1 MNDDKVLNV
10 QEELLNAMY
19 TIAKGVVAQ
28 QNYDETKVC
37 KVVEAYTDNKG
48 VKTGVYKV
56 QSQDAIFDALAQQGA
71 EYFVNQMVYVSILN
85 GDYDNDKFI
94 VGQKVDKDDATD
106 IYNLKL
112 PFDDFL
118 GLYNLTEFNPM
129 VNTRAYWANCPSHG
143 DDQTDVPVR
152 ENGIIFPKSEDHVWH
167 WENVEG
173 TKIYATKLGL
183 EVDVMTLLHGYN
195 LISGHY
201 GLRIVVDGEIKGG
214 GSEPNSH
221 GYRTYE
227 FSNDM
232 MYGNPYA
239 YTAPSTQQ
247 IVVDVSEFLRIDSI
261 DVWFTQD
268 HNFRDEAGNLIP
280 YGATDY
286 AALLNQYNA
295 TIAQITGNSSLTD
308 TEKQLASN
316 EALQEFSHS
325 VNNSSDLYNIS
336 FQNLHCLL
344 GMTVD
349 ELKEE
354 EVILYTYDA
363 MSYGIHAEDER
374 IRAAARQ
381 LNLAWVHATPDGV
394 VLVDTY
400 EQLAELKAEIYWYK
414 YDKSWAPEHE
424 DYDIENISHKLGGN
438 YWRPFDPNNVEEGEV
453 SISVIPD
460 REMNKQRYKVV
471 IRCSG
476 SSFTSNVLIFTNT
489 TTPETDK
496 ENLARNDKII
506 LRCAVLAEDAEGN
519 TTLLPDD
526 AIGNFFVYNE
536 NNHCLANDDN
546 ILFSNVRYYI
556 EPWIR
561 PGNGET
567 DGSDPKYGYQRL
579 ADYTDE
585 DGKHYN
591 FNITWQF
598 PESFTMIRSW
608 GLLDDNARN
617 EYYWNQ
623 RSDFLFERDKVAT
636 RYFYIEQ
643 THNVRYNDNEIS
655 AIINIEGMGEF
666 TAKKDLL
673 FGRAGA
679 FGCEYTPVIFIS
691 EPAGNYYVDTA
702 APFELYC
709 LVYDRQ
715 GRLLPEAD
723 RTQCKFA
730 WKYYG
735 TTNKP
740 ADNGTRENYEGF
752 LENVIRG
759 RITVAEPFVAEV
771 TVSGAAEY
779 DITVRRGIMVCNNA
793 TFMHNHDIVCP
804 DRVEFRSDGQ
814 TPFYASNPFE
824 VQKIVTGSGTTES
837 GETYSYQN
845 ELIYPE
851 WKINNEKVLHLVQ
864 RTAEY
869 PTFTLP
875 NGNYV
880 TRAQVTQYGLQFS
893 ADVLNTNIAEPVA
906 IGQQW
911 TEDLLKEDYFT
922 YIYFTYNGVTVAQA
936 IAFAQNLYP
945 SSLVNEWDGQSLAL
959 DEENGSIIA
968 KMIAAGTKDQRN
980 RFTGVM
986 MGNWSEK
993 GDESLDI
1000 PGLYGFNAGQQ
1011 SFGLKTDGT
1020 GFIGPSGEGRI
1031 QFDGRNA
1038 LISNS
1043 SKTCYINLN
1052 PRRITDYLSPDGTG
1066 YVINN
1071 QAWDAINNQS
1081 ISQYFLYTQ
1090 TPRRVST
1097 FANND
1102 SSEANTI
1109 VPDWMNSDWS
1119 HHEELM
1125 WVDRFFEDDDHDYF
1139 IVDPSYGVM
1148 TTGGIFA
1155 RYGKIGKNYPWV
1167 ISDYGLTQKNI
1178 FGRIFL
1184 GNPEKNL
1191 SDGTGIPAPTFTNK
1205 DGDEETVNNN
1215 FFSASFSNASNII
1228 QSGIRADGYLYT
1240 KFAAIGGWYVN
1251 DSEIYAVD
1259 NTTFSDDEKKAAK
1272 GFRKTH
1278 TDDGYK
1284 NDLLNINSK
1293 NQFIAFNN
1301 GKFVINGKH
1310 GWMGFY
1316 SDTSGNTISLDKNP
1330 DVYNMLINF
1339 ATGDIGFG
1347 KMSDDAPYSYISGTN
1362 GSAYFSKGQI
1372 QIDGDSATIY
1382 CGVST
1387 DSAGIFDSIESI
1399 TTGTL
1404 YLAGI
1409 QLQGITSTEQ
1419 TSTDFVMPDIL
1430 STGTEQTQGSND
1442 PTSTDYDSP
1451 GNGILPF
1458 NIGTY
1463 ESITDDG
1470 QNATEAVGNLQYLT
1484 NFSGN
1489 YYLSTTIAGE
1499 TYSIGGKGYFSI
1511 LHPNNNDYGVK
1522 FYIGD
1527 NNLALVPTVSSGY
1540 LLGWNLESDYI
1551 IVNDTLAVTNV
1562 IDAGTIFMKD
1572 IDDNAKPISALV
1584 ATQIWVNRKII
1595 DEVWPKIKTV
1605 NNLASAA
1612 MKKAEEAL
1620 NRAIKAMNKANANAT
1635 ELTKVAEA
1643 AICKITYSTEA
1654 SFTGCGTYSFLDSKG
1669 NVVDTLVIPWRTHGH
1684 KHTFTFTKGILKEE
1698 IGGPNE
1704 GSFTTEKG
1712 VDFSAAI
1719 NSLTGNSDT
1728 GQLSWTTYGGA
1739 TGNFNIADTTFFKAR
1754 AFGSF
1759 KAVAGGGSQGVGTT
1773 GGCQAIALDT
1783 TTVLGTAS
1791 IGVVLQGT
1799 GKNASIGG
1807 QVNKTTVCAYP
1818 LNSYYDDAYDAGY
1831 EAGWKAA
1838 ANGSG
1843 RADGSNK
1850 VTYPSSTVGEFS
1862 SQTASLGG
1870 GATVLTGY
1878 TTYNRGNSI
1887 SLYTSA
1893 GDVATGASRVWRYG
1907 GSTRTRYSSISWS

>member
-1 MNDDKVLNV
+1 
-10 QEELLNAMY
+10 MY

-28 QNYDETKVC
+28 QNFDVTKDC
-37 KVVEAYTDNKG
+37 KIIEAYTDNKG

-56 QSQDAIFDALAQQGA
+56 KSQDAVFDAYAQQNT
-71 EYFVNQMVYVSILN
+71 EYFVNQIVYVSIPN

-94 VGQKVDKDDATD
+94 VGQKIDKDNQSD
-106 IYNLKL
+106 IYNLRL

-118 GLYNLTEFNPM
+118 GLYNLTQYNPM
-129 VNTRAYWANCPSHG
+129 ISPRAYWANCPYHG
-143 DDQTDVPVR
+143 DDNTDVSDVV
-152 ENGIIFPKSEDHVWH
+152 FPKSDDHVWH
-167 WENVEG
+167 WENKDG
-173 TKIYATKLGL
+173 AKIYATKLGL
-183 EVDVMTLLHGYN
+183 EVDVTTLLHGYN

-201 GLRIVVDGEIKGG
+201 GLRIAVNGEIKG
-214 GSEPNSH
+214 SNNEPNSQ
-221 GYRTYE
+221 GYKTYS
-227 FSNDM
+227 FLDTN

-239 YTAPSTQQ
+239 YTSPSTQQ
-247 IVVDVSEFLRIDSI
+247 IVVDVSDFLRIDSI

-268 HNFRDEAGNLIP
+268 HNFKDELGNIIP

-286 AALLNQYNA
+286 TALLQEYQA
-295 TIAQITGNSSLTD
+295 AIAAITGRTDLTAQ
-308 TEKQLASN
+308 EKELATN
-316 EALQEFSHS
+316 EALQEFSTS
-325 VNNSSDLYNIS
+325 LNNSSDLYNIS
-336 FQNLHCLL
+336 FENLHCFL
-344 GMTVD
+344 GMSAE

-354 EVILYTYDA
+354 EVILYTYEA
-363 MSYGIHAEDER
+363 MSYGINSEDER
-374 IRAAARQ
+374 IRDLDRQ
-381 LNLAWVHATPDGV
+381 LNLAWVHATDQGV
-394 VLVDTY
+394 IMVDSY
-400 EQLAELKAEIYWYK
+400 DQLKELEATLYWYK

-424 DYDIENISHKLGGN
+424 DYDMENLSHKLGGN
-438 YWRPFDPNNVEEGEV
+438 YWRPIDIVNPETGEITLTV
-453 SISVIPD
+453 TPD
-460 REMNKQRYKVV
+460 RDMNKQRYKAI
-471 IRCSG
+471 IRFQG
-476 SSFTSNVLIFTNT
+476 SSLVSNVLIFTNT
-489 TTPETDK
+489 ATPETDK

-506 LRCAVLAEDAEGN
+506 LRCSVLKEGADGN
-519 TTLLPDD
+519 VTLLPDD

-536 NNHCLANDDN
+536 NNHVLANDDN
-546 ILFSNVRYYI
+546 VLFSNVKYFI

-561 PGNGET
+561 PYSGDVDET
-567 DGSDPKYGYQRL
+567 DPKYGYQRL
-579 ADYTDE
+579 ADYVDE
-585 DGKHYN
+585 DGNHYN
-591 FNITWQF
+591 FNVTWQF
-598 PESFTMIRSW
+598 PESFTMIRTW
-608 GLLDDNARN
+608 GLLDDDARN
-617 EYYWNQ
+617 ENYWNN
-623 RSDFLFERDKVAT
+623 RTDVLFERDKKAT

-655 AIINIEGMGEF
+655 AIIEIEGMGEF

-679 FGCEYTPVIFIS
+679 FGCEFTPVITIS

-715 GRLLPEAD
+715 GRLLPATD
-723 RTQCKFA
+723 RAACKFS

-735 TTNKP
+735 TANKP
-740 ADNGTRENYEGF
+740 NNQVDCQNYEGF
-752 LENVIRG
+752 IGNVIRG
-759 RITVAEPFVAEV
+759 QITKPEPFVVEV

-779 DITVRRGIMVCNNA
+779 DITVRRGIMVSDNA
-793 TFMHNHDIVCP
+793 TFMHEHDIICP

-814 TPFYASNPFE
+814 TPFYSSNPFE
-824 VQKIVTGSGTTES
+824 VQKIITGNGTTED
-837 GETYSYQN
+837 GQTYSYQN

-851 WKINNEKVLHLVQ
+851 WKINNTKILHLVQ

-880 TRAQVTQYGLQFS
+880 TRAQAAQYGLQFS
-893 ADVLNTNIAEPVA
+893 ANVLNTNIAEPVA

-911 TEDLLKEDYFT
+911 TEDLLNEDYFT
-922 YIYFTYNGVTVAQA
+922 YVYFTHNGATVAQA

-993 GDESLDI
+993 GDESLDT

-1052 PRRITDYLSPDGTG
+1052 PRRITDYLSPDGSG

-1090 TPRRVST
+1090 TPRRIST
-1097 FANND
+1097 FATND
-1102 SSEANTI
+1102 DKDNSVTAQPIWVT
-1109 VPDWMNSDWS
+1109 DWTQ
-1119 HHEELM
+1119 HQEKR
-1125 WVDRFFEDDDHDYF
+1125 WVDKFLDDSDHDYF

-1155 RYGKIGKNYPWV
+1155 RYGQLGHKYPWI

-1191 SDGTGIPAPTFTNK
+1191 SLGTNIPTPTFTSK
-1205 DGDEETVNNN
+1205 DGETTVNNN
-1215 FFSASFSNASNII
+1215 FFSASFSNVNNII
-1228 QSGIRADGYLYT
+1228 QTGIRADGYLYT
-1240 KFAAIGGWYVN
+1240 RYATIGGWYVN
-1251 DSEIYAVD
+1251 DNELYSVD
-1259 NTTFSDDEKKAAK
+1259 TSLDVNKGDAK
-1272 GFRKTH
+1272 GFRKTQK
-1278 TDDGYK
+1278 TSNADGYDANGYK
-1284 NDLLNINSK
+1284 LDLLNINSK
-1293 NQFIAFNN
+1293 EQFIAFNN
-1301 GKFVINGKH
+1301 GRFIINGKH

-1316 SDTSGNTISLDKNP
+1316 SDTSGNTISLNKNP
-1330 DVYNMLINF
+1330 DVYNMLVNF

-1347 KMSDDAPYSYISGTN
+1347 KMSDSAPYSYISGTN

-1382 CGVST
+1382 CGVSK
-1387 DSAGIFDSIESI
+1387 DSTGIFDSIESI

-1430 STGTEQTQGSND
+1430 STGTKQTQGSTD

-1451 GNGILPF
+1451 GKGILPF

-1470 QNATEAVGNLQYLT
+1470 QNATAAVGKLQYLT

-1499 TYSIGGKGYFSI
+1499 TYSIGGKGCFSI
-1511 LHPNNNDYGVK
+1511 LYPNNNNYGVK

-1527 NNLALVPTVSSGY
+1527 NNLALMPTVSSGY
-1540 LLGWNLESDYI
+1540 LLGWNLESDYV
-1551 IVNDTLAVTNV
+1551 IVNDTLAVTGV

-1572 IDDNAKPISALV
+1572 VDDNDKPISALI
-1584 ATQIWVNRKII
+1584 ATQVWVNRKII
-1595 DEVWPKIKTV
+1595 NEVWPKIKTV

-1612 MKKAEEAL
+1612 MKKAEDAL
-1620 NRAIKAMNKANANAT
+1620 NKAIRAMNKANANAT

-1643 AICKITYSTEA
+1643 AICKITYSVDA
-1654 SFTGCGTYSFLDSKG
+1654 SFAGCGTYSFLDKND

-1684 KHTFTFTKGILKEE
+1684 KHTFSFSKGILKET
-1698 IGGPNE
+1698 ILGPNE
-1704 GSFTTEKG
+1704 GSFTTETG
-1712 VDFSAAI
+1712 VDLSAGI
-1719 NSLTGNSDT
+1719 NSLTGDST
-1728 GQLSWTTYGGA
+1728 AGTLSWTTFGGGS
-1739 TGNFNIADTTFFKAR
+1739 GNFNIADTAFFKAR

-1773 GGCQAIALDT
+1773 GGCQAIAVDT

-1791 IGVVLQGT
+1791 IGVVFQGT

-1818 LNSYYDDAYDAGY
+1818 LSSYYDDAYN
-1831 EAGWKAA
+1831 AGWAA
-1838 ANGSG
+1838 AAAKFT
-1843 RADGSNK
+1843 RDGNT
-1850 VTYPSSTVGEFS
+1850 VYGPSTTVGES
-1862 SQTASLGG
+1862 SSYTASATPSRSSAYTRSGG
-1870 GATVLTGY
+1870 VNVPAKGT
-1878 TTYNRGNSI
+1878 
-1887 SLYTSA
+1887 YTS
-1893 GDVATGASRVWRYG
+1893 GTYSVTFNNDGWHYKTSSVSITASV
-1907 GSTRTRYSSISWS
+1907 SWS

>member
-1 MNDDKVLNV
+1 
-10 QEELLNAMY
+10 MY

-28 QNYDETKVC
+28 QNFDVTKDC
-37 KVVEAYTDNKG
+37 KIIEAYTDNKG

-56 QSQDAIFDALAQQGA
+56 KSQDAIFDAYAQQNT

-94 VGQKVDKDDATD
+94 IGQKIDKDNESS
-106 IYNLKL
+106 IYNLRL

-118 GLYNLTEFNPM
+118 GLYNLTQYNPM
-129 VNTRAYWANCPSHG
+129 IAPRAYWANCPYHG
-143 DDQTDVPVR
+143 DDATDVSDVA
-152 ENGIIFPKSEDHVWH
+152 FPKSDDHVWH
-167 WENVEG
+167 WENKEG
-173 TKIYATKLGL
+173 AKTYATKLGL
-183 EVDVMTLLHGYN
+183 EVDITTLLHGYN
-195 LISGHY
+195 LISGRY
-201 GLRIVVDGEIKGG
+201 GLRIVVNGEIKGNNN
-214 GSEPNSH
+214 EPNSH
-221 GYRTYE
+221 GYKTYS
-227 FSNDM
+227 FSNDN

-239 YTAPSTQQ
+239 YTSPSTQQ
-247 IVVDVSEFLRIDSI
+247 IVVDISDFLRVDSI

-268 HNFRDEAGNLIP
+268 HNFKDELGNAVP
-280 YGATDY
+280 YGATDFT
-286 AALLNQYNA
+286 ALLQDYQA
-295 TIAQITGNSSLTD
+295 AVAAIAGRNDLTAQ
-308 TEKQLASN
+308 EKELAAN
-316 EALQEFSHS
+316 NALQEFSTS
-325 VNNSSDLYNIS
+325 LNNSSDLYNIQ
-336 FQNLHCLL
+336 FENLHCFL
-344 GMTVD
+344 GMSAE

-354 EVILYTYDA
+354 EVILYTYEA
-363 MSYGIHAEDER
+363 MSYGIDSEDER
-374 IRAAARQ
+374 IRDLDRQ
-381 LNLAWVHATPDGV
+381 LNLAWVHATDKGV
-394 VLVDTY
+394 TMVDSY
-400 EQLAELKAEIYWYK
+400 DQLKELEATLYWYK

-424 DYDIENISHKLGGN
+424 DYDMENLSHKLGGN
-438 YWRPFDPNNVEEGEV
+438 YWRPIDVTNPETGEITLTV
-453 SISVIPD
+453 TPD
-460 REMNKQRYKVV
+460 RDMNKQRYKAI
-471 IRCSG
+471 IRFQG
-476 SSFTSNVLIFTNT
+476 SSLVSNVLVFTNT
-489 TTPETDK
+489 ATPETDK

-506 LRCAVLAEDAEGN
+506 LRCSVLKEDSEGN
-519 TTLLPDD
+519 VTLLPDD

-536 NNHCLANDDN
+536 NNHILANDDN
-546 ILFSNVRYYI
+546 VLFSNVKYFI

-561 PGNGET
+561 PYSSDVDET
-567 DGSDPKYGYQRL
+567 DPKYGYQRL
-579 ADYTDE
+579 ADYVDE
-585 DGKHYN
+585 DGNHYN
-591 FNITWQF
+591 FNVTWQF
-598 PESFTMIRSW
+598 PESFTMIRTW
-608 GLLDDNARN
+608 GLLDDSARN
-617 EYYWNQ
+617 ENYWNN
-623 RSDFLFERDKVAT
+623 RTDILFERDKKAT

-655 AIINIEGMGEF
+655 AIIEIEGMGEF
-666 TAKKDLL
+666 TAKKELL

-679 FGCEYTPVIFIS
+679 FGCEFTPIITIS
-691 EPAGNYYVDTA
+691 EPTGNYYVDTA
-702 APFELYC
+702 APFELHC

-715 GRLLPEAD
+715 GRLLPTED
-723 RTQCKFA
+723 RAACKFS

-735 TTNKP
+735 TANKP
-740 ADNGTRENYEGF
+740 NNQVDCQNYEGF
-752 LENVIRG
+752 VGNVIRG
-759 RITVAEPFVAEV
+759 RITKPEPFVVEV

-779 DITVRRGIMVCNNA
+779 DIIARRGIMVCDKA
-793 TFMHNHDIVCP
+793 QFMHDHDVICP

-814 TPFYASNPFE
+814 TPFYASNAFE

-851 WKINNEKVLHLVQ
+851 WKINNTKILHLVS

-869 PTFTLP
+869 PMFTLP
-875 NGNYV
+875 NGKSV
-880 TRAQVTQYGLQFS
+880 TRASATQYGLEFS
-893 ADVLNTNIAEPVA
+893 AATLNTNIAEPVA

-911 TEDLLKEDYFT
+911 TEDLLGEDCFT
-922 YIYFTYNGVTVAQA
+922 YIYFTHDGATVAQA

-945 SSLVNEWDGQSLAL
+945 SSLVNEWDGQSLSL
-959 DEENGSIIA
+959 DEENGAVIA

-993 GDESLDI
+993 GDESLDT

-1052 PRRITDYLSPDGTG
+1052 PRRITDYLFSDSDG

-1090 TPRRVST
+1090 TPRRIST
-1097 FANND
+1097 FADND
-1102 SSEANTI
+1102 ADKVSTTI
-1109 VPDWMNSDWS
+1109 PDWVNSDWS

-1125 WVDRFFEDDDHDYF
+1125 WVDKFFDDDDHDYF

-1167 ISDYGLTQKNI
+1167 ISDYGLTQKNN

-1191 SDGTGIPAPTFTNK
+1191 SNGTGIPAPTFTNK
-1205 DGDEETVNNN
+1205 DGDEETVSNN
-1215 FFSASFSNASNII
+1215 FFSASFSNVSNII

-1259 NTTFSDDEKKAAK
+1259 NTTFTDDDKKAAK
-1272 GFRKTH
+1272 GFRKAH
-1278 TDDGYK
+1278 ADDGYK

-1316 SDTSGNTISLDKNP
+1316 SDAEGNTIDLSAAP
-1330 DVYNMLINF
+1330 TVYNMLINF
-1339 ATGDIGFG
+1339 STGDIGFG
-1347 KMSDDAPYSYISGTN
+1347 KMSNDIPYSYISGTD

-1382 CGVST
+1382 CGVSST
-1387 DSAGIFDSIESI
+1387 DTGVFDAVDSI

-1419 TSTDFVMPDIL
+1419 TSTDFVMPNIL

-1442 PTSTDYDSP
+1442 PTSTNYDAP

-1511 LHPNNNDYGVK
+1511 LHPNNNNYGVK

-1551 IVNDTLAVTNV
+1551 IVNDTLAVTGV

-1572 IDDNAKPISALV
+1572 LDDNAQPISALV
-1584 ATQIWVNRKII
+1584 ATQIWVNRKVIN
-1595 DEVWPKIKTV
+1595 EVWPKIKTV

-1612 MKKAEEAL
+1612 MKKAEDAL

-1635 ELTKVAEA
+1635 NISKLITDLEAAAITTVTKDVQSNIAYMNLLFKNKAGETVAESGS
-1643 AICKITYSTEA
+1643 ISSTNH
-1654 SFTGCGTYSFLDSKG
+1654 SHSVTVT
-1669 NVVDTLVIPWRTHGH
+1669 N
-1684 KHTFTFTKGILKEE
+1684 
-1698 IGGPNE
+1698 
-1704 GSFTTEKG
+1704 
-1712 VDFSAAI
+1712 
-1719 NSLTGNSDT
+1719 TGNGKVKIDIGMTAAWNEANAISFDYSEAVKDLSGDSST
-1728 GQLSWTTYGGA
+1728 GKLSWTTYGG
-1739 TGNFNIADTTFFKAR
+1739 TSGNFNIADTAFYKKAAVKSAKTQAVSGAVSNILVTFLDETTNTYDTNTLSLSGNSVVQKNSAGTQVASYSLSDYYTAAYNAGWNACR
-1754 AFGSF
+1754 AEMTAYSF
-1759 KAVAGGGSQGVGTT
+1759 TAEGKKTLYSKSGETYTSEGEYYWYRRSSGVS
-1773 GGCQAIALDT
+1773 T
-1783 TTVLGTAS
+1783 TT
-1791 IGVVLQGT
+1791 
-1799 GKNASIGG
+1799 
-1807 QVNKTTVCAYP
+1807 
-1818 LNSYYDDAYDAGY
+1818 
-1831 EAGWKAA
+1831 
-1838 ANGSG
+1838 
-1843 RADGSNK
+1843 
-1850 VTYPSSTVGEFS
+1850 
-1862 SQTASLGG
+1862 
-1870 GATVLTGY
+1870 
-1878 TTYNRGNSI
+1878 
-1887 SLYTSA
+1887 LYTRPSA
-1893 GDVATGASRVWRYG
+1893 K
-1907 GSTRTRYSSISWS
+1907 